1 MYEKIPSLS
10 MYLDLSNLRK
20 QSNNFMI
27 KCGEKIKE
35 FKYKIKPSALY
46 LFLLSK
52 KKFTFFLQSLIVVF
66 SI

>member
-35 FKYKIKPSALY
+35 FKYKIK
-46 LFLLSK
+46 LSG
-52 KKFTFFLQSLIVVF
+52 FTFIPSF
-66 SI
+66 